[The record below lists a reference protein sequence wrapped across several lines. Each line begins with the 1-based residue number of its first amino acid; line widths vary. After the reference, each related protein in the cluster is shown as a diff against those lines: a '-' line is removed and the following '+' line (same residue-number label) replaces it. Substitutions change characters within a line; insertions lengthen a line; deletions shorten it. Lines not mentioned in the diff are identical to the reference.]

1 MTDKARVVEPRN
13 IQTKRLTMHTRME
26 GEEGFPV
33 LFVHGNCSSSVFFES
48 LLSRLPAG
56 LRGIAPDLRGYGDTE
71 PKPIDATRG
80 MRDHSD
86 DVVSLMDALGLKR
99 ALFVAHSAGAG
110 VVMQLAIDHPER
122 VAGLVLEAPVSP
134 YGFGGTRDADGT
146 PCWPDFAG
154 SGGGTANPDFVQR
167 LARKDRSAE
176 SQTSPRNVMNGCY
189 VKPPFKAPNE
199 ETLLD
204 SVLSTRVGDVHY
216 PGTFEQSPN
225 WPGVAPGTTGMNNSF
240 SPKYFN
246 LSAFASLSQKPDVLW
261 LRGADDVIVSDTS
274 LFDFGY
280 LGKLGAIPGWPGEE
294 KYPPQPMIL
303 QTRKLFERY
312 AANGG
317 HFREEVLPDTGH
329 SPHVE
334 KPQQFERL
342 VFPFLLEHAR

>member
-1 MTDKARVVEPRN
+1 MTDKARVVESRN
-13 IQTKRLTMHTRME
+13 IQAKRLTMHTRMA

-33 LFVHGNCSSSVFFES
+33 LFVHGNCSSSAFFES

-86 DVVSLMDALGLKR
+86 DVLSLMDALGLAR

-167 LARKDRSAE
+167 LARKERSAE

-199 ETLLD
+199 EALLD
-204 SVLSTRVGDVHY
+204 SVLSTRVGDAHY

-261 LRGADDVIVSDTS
+261 IRGADDVIVSDTS

-280 LGKLGAIPGWPGEE
+280 LGKLGAIPGWPGEDI
-294 KYPPQPMIL
+294 YPPQPMIL
-303 QTRKLFERY
+303 QTRRLLERY

-342 VFPFLLEHAR
+342 AIPFLREHAR